1 MESLCTNIRTDPNSV
16 SDCCVTLEHIKDAI
30 KRLKCEKQDGVYNNM
45 ASEHFI
51 NAPDSFYEYLCV
63 LFSKCLLHGYMPSAM
78 VLSTLNPIPKDSND
92 IQNSDKYRGIALSAI
107 CTKLFE

>member
-45 ASEHFI
+45 TSEHFI
-51 NAPDSFYEYLCV
+51 NRPEPFYEYLYV

-78 VLSTLNPIPKDSND
+78 VLPTLIPIPRDNNN
-92 IQNSDKYRGIALSAI
+92 IQNSDKY
-107 CTKLFE
+107 